1 MAILTIRVLKAIK
14 DIKAI
19 RALRIEK
26 EVFLKIKRIYML
38 FTDAYRQ
45 VVGWQ
50 PEMSRWKGDSFYF
63 GLDKTD
69 NTMLIGFTHIRYA
82 DKTILIRL

>member
-1 MAILTIRVLKAIK
+1 
-14 DIKAI
+14 
-19 RALRIEK
+19 
-26 EVFLKIKRIYML
+26 ML

-45 VVGWQ
+45 VVDWQ

-82 DKTILIRL
+82 DKTIQIRL

>member
-1 MAILTIRVLKAIK
+1 
-14 DIKAI
+14 
-19 RALRIEK
+19 
-26 EVFLKIKRIYML
+26 ML

-50 PEMSRWKGDSFYF
+50 PEMSRWEGDSFYF
-63 GLDKTD
+63 GLDKTGK
-69 NTMLIGFTHIRYA
+69 TMLIGLTHIIYA

>member
-1 MAILTIRVLKAIK
+1 MAILTIRVLRAIK

-45 VVGWQ
+45 VVGW
-50 PEMSRWKGDSFYF
+50 
-63 GLDKTD
+63 
-69 NTMLIGFTHIRYA
+69 
-82 DKTILIRL
+82 

>member
-1 MAILTIRVLKAIK
+1 
-14 DIKAI
+14 
-19 RALRIEK
+19 
-26 EVFLKIKRIYML
+26 ML

-50 PEMSRWKGDSFYF
+50 PEVSRWKGDSFYF
-63 GLDKTD
+63 GLDKTE
-69 NTMLIGFTHIRYA
+69 NTILIGFAHIRYA